1 MIRLETFLQ
10 ILRPDLITTKPRP
23 RPLVAQASQADAE
36 VGKPSVAGSESKAPL
51 KTRMKVHIPKLIK
64 PTKIPDNVKCD
75 KCDITIKEI
84 LVQILSSF
92 GSCF

>member
-1 MIRLETFLQ
+1 MIGLESFLQ

-23 RPLVAQASQADAE
+23 RPLVAQASQADAQ
-36 VGKPSVAGSESKAPL
+36 VGEPSGAGSGGKTPL
-51 KTRMKVHIPKLIK
+51 KKRMKVHVPEIKK
-64 PTKIPDNVKCD
+64 PTKIPDNIKCD

-84 LVQILSSF
+84 LVQILISF

>member
-1 MIRLETFLQ
+1 MLGLERFLQ
-10 ILRPDLITTKPRP
+10 ILRPDLMSMKPQ
-23 RPLVAQASQADAE
+23 PLVAQADAQE
-36 VGKPSVAGSESKAPL
+36 EEAEGAGSESM
-51 KTRMKVHIPKLIK
+51 KTPMKRMKVHLPKIK
-64 PTKIPDNVKCD
+64 KPIKIPDNIKCD